1 MATDPPF
8 TTLRSTRCRGDG
20 DRSARHRFV
29 YSTCGQAV
37 AQRIAGAR
45 LLIAISLGFMRSLPS
60 IALRGRAGRSTPCGR
75 STCRRGWWVARS
87 SRGLAASDSP
97 ASAVASASRCHHR
110 LLEHSLSLVKPSK
123 LSLQSPVWPSRVGR
137 QRRSRH
143 QSPCAPPPNGREGS
157 LPRPRLDCIHAHP
170 PPGRP

>member
-1 MATDPPF
+1 M
-8 TTLRSTRCRGDG
+8 LISRRSTHCRSS
-20 DRSARHRFV
+20 SAHRDLPRLHVVCHGPRHRHDQLSV
-29 YSTCGQAV
+29 LA
-37 AQRIAGAR
+37 
-45 LLIAISLGFMRSLPS
+45 LGSRGLDSEPV
-60 IALRGRAGRSTPCGR
+60 RGRAGRSTPCGR
-75 STCRRGWWVARS
+75 STCRRGWWVARR
-87 SRGLAASDSP
+87 SRGLAASNSP
-97 ASAVASASRCHHR
+97 ASAVASASRCHRR

>member
-123 LSLQSPVWPSRVGR
+123 LSLQSPVRPSRVGR
-137 QRRSRH
+137 QTP
-143 QSPCAPPPNGREGS
+143 QS
-157 LPRPRLDCIHAHP
+157 LPEPLRPAPESTGGKP
-170 PPGRP
+170 PTASS